1 MKLIITKKKV
11 RDDPFDGP
19 STSDGR
25 PYRAHPKNKKRVS
38 PEQLA
43 AESDAS
49 QSSGDDVQE
58 LLRQNRS
65 LQRRLARVEERL
77 DRSKSPCRR
86 SREGR
91 RRHRSPVSSSP
102 DNSSSPDLRRTR
114 RRKKRSYRSR
124 KHGCKCKRDTLD
136 SSDLSGLPTMK
147 IWVVGHSIVHW
158 AADYA
163 WSHNGGRNLNIHPK
177 VCIYWMAQQGMRW
190 PSLMPML
197 RSAAAVH
204 GPSKALDFTLGRE
217 RSSGTK
223 RHCPDPCCK
232 GRYRKLACLV
242 SNKAIGWSNLLPRLH
257 WRGAS
262 NPSHINYAVGKINR
276 AMRNTMWLI
285 GGFSIPHPTIR
296 ADKAG
301 LFRADGVH
309 LTPLGSDLWLHDL
322 RQVLKDWVDN
332 GLMAEHG

>member
-136 SSDLSGLPTMK
+136 SSDLSGLSTMK

-177 VCIYWMAQQGMRW
+177 VSR
-190 PSLMPML
+190 
-197 RSAAAVH
+197 
-204 GPSKALDFTLGRE
+204 
-217 RSSGTK
+217 
-223 RHCPDPCCK
+223 CCCV
-232 GRYRKLACLV
+232 RKMV
-242 SNKAIGWSNLLPRLH
+242 PVFRTGKEFSLH
-257 WRGAS
+257 WQVS
-262 NPSHINYAVGKINR
+262 PS
-276 AMRNTMWLI
+276 
-285 GGFSIPHPTIR
+285 P
-296 ADKAG
+296 
-301 LFRADGVH
+301 
-309 LTPLGSDLWLHDL
+309 
-322 RQVLKDWVDN
+322 
-332 GLMAEHG
+332 